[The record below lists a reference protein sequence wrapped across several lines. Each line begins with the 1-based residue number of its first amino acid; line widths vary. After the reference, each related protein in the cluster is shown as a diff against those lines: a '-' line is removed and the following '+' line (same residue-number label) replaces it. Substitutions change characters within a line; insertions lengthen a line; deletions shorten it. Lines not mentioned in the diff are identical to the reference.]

1 MNALSRTVLAAAL
14 LLGVAAT
21 DSPRRARAASAT
33 HTVPGL
39 SGPVEILTDPSGIP
53 HVRATTL
60 GDLYAGWGYVTA
72 RDRMWQLALTRAQ
85 GRGEAHRWLGNNA
98 LAGDGGAQLFRLR
111 ERAAAIWARDR
122 KDPALAEALQRYADG
137 INARMDECRRGD
149 AQWPAELRKLKATP
163 EAWSGEDSALLLLAM
178 GITLDLDLPEL
189 REDELISTSS
199 RETDRA
205 RRVYEERLM
214 FDTIP
219 DSARVAMSAT
229 SAPGAMAEA
238 RAHAEHPP
246 LAASTLAAAAR
257 AARTLQPFGAHESD
271 GSDRASNEM
280 VVAAGRSASGKP
292 LFANDPHLGLA
303 TPGTFHIVH
312 LSLPGTVEVV
322 GAAVP
327 GLPII
332 ASGRNRDCAWGVT
345 ALSAD
350 VVDLYADTLSSNGKR
365 VRGPQGWVDV
375 IEKPY
380 ALQYKVLGLSL
391 PIPAFVQARR
401 YSPHGPIVV
410 YDKKKRV
417 ALALRWSAMEDER
430 ISLTRLIGLERSRTA
445 AEVAARVRTLVT
457 PCFNIAAA
465 DRAGGA
471 VYQTAGLVPVR
482 NFPFERGALPGDGK
496 HEWSGFVPADEMPA
510 WTLGPRD
517 FAVNGNNRPGGT
529 GRTWQRFDF
538 VHDRASRMA
547 ERLAGDASV
556 TRNDLASVQNDV
568 VSLAARRTAPLLQR
582 LAESGKPS
590 ARARVVLDS
599 LRGWDFTMRR
609 SRVQP
614 TLNRAWWNAYLRRS
628 GFEGFPGLALAALTG
643 EAKDAL
649 KTPQGVR
656 ETPEQAALGAL
667 EMACDTL
674 SAKLGK
680 DVGTWTWGRAHRA
693 RFAHGLSSQGAD
705 WKREFEPP
713 LTPEDGDGSTVSVGG
728 TRAPWNFD
736 VRHGPC
742 WRHVVDLADSVTS
755 LGVIPP
761 WNSEVRRDADQRAL
775 WASHGYV
782 RLDMDW
788 ERVKRGA
795 ADATTLT
802 GGTPRR

>member
-1 MNALSRTVLAAAL
+1 MNALSRAVLAAAL

-39 SGPVEILTDPSGIP
+39 TGPVEILTDPNGIP
-53 HVRATTL
+53 HVRATSL

-85 GRGEAHRWLGNNA
+85 GRGEAHDWLGNSS

-111 ERAAAIWARDR
+111 ERADAIWERDG

-149 AQWPAELRKLKATP
+149 AQWPAELRRLKAMP
-163 EAWSGEDSALLLLAM
+163 EAWHPKDCVLLLLAM

-189 REDELISTSS
+189 REDELISSSS

-219 DSARVAMSAT
+219 DSANVALAQPA
-229 SAPGAMAEA
+229 APTTPTANAV
-238 RAHAEHPP
+238 P
-246 LAASTLAAAAR
+246 LAPSTLAAAAR
-257 AARTLQPFGAHESD
+257 AARTLQPFGAHEAD

-280 VVAAGRSASGKP
+280 VVNHGRSASGKP
-292 LFANDPHLGLA
+292 MLANDPHLGLT

-312 LSLPGTVEVV
+312 LSLPGTVEAV

-327 GLPII
+327 GMPIV

-350 VVDLYADTLSSNGKR
+350 VVDLYADSLSSDGKR
-365 VRGPQGWVDV
+365 VRGPAGWVDV

-380 ALQYKVLGLSL
+380 DLHYKVLGLSL
-391 PIPAFVQARR
+391 PIPTFVQARR
-401 YSPHGPIVV
+401 YAPHGPIVV
-410 YDKKKRV
+410 FDKKKRV
-417 ALALRWSAMEDER
+417 ALALRWTAFEDDR
-430 ISLTRLIGLERSRTA
+430 ISLTRLVGLERSRSA
-445 AEVAARVRTLVT
+445 AEIAARVRTLVT

-465 DRAGGA
+465 DRGGHA

-482 NFPFERGALPGDGK
+482 NFAFERGALPGDGR
-496 HEWSGFVPADEMPA
+496 HEWSGFVPADQMPA
-510 WTLGPRD
+510 WTLGARD
-517 FAVNGNNRPGGT
+517 FAVNGNNRPGGS

-538 VHDRASRMA
+538 VHDRARRMA

-556 TRNDLASVQNDV
+556 TRADLASVQNDV
-568 VSLAARRTAPLLQR
+568 VSLSARRTAPLLQR
-582 LAESGKPS
+582 LAESGMPS
-590 ARARVVLDS
+590 ARARVALDS
-599 LRGWDFTMRR
+599 LRGWDYTMRR
-609 SRVQP
+609 TRVQP

-643 EAKDAL
+643 EAKDVL
-649 KTPQGVR
+649 KSPKGVK
-656 ETPEQAALGAL
+656 ETPRDAALFAL

-680 DVGTWTWGRAHRA
+680 DVAQWTWGRAHRA
-693 RFAHGLSSQGAD
+693 RFVHGLSAQGAD

-775 WASHGYV
+775 WANHGYV

-802 GGTPRR
+802 GETPRR

>member
-39 SGPVEILTDPSGIP
+39 SGPVEILTDPNGIP
-53 HVRATTL
+53 HVRAATL

-85 GRGEAHRWLGNNA
+85 ARGEAHRWLGNSA

-149 AQWPAELRKLKATP
+149 APWPAELRRLKATP
-163 EAWSGEDSALLLLAM
+163 EAWSAEDSALLLLAM

-189 REDELISTSS
+189 REDELIRNSS
-199 RETDRA
+199 READRA
-205 RRVYEERLM
+205 RRVYEDRLI

-219 DSARVAMSAT
+219 DSAHVATANPPAAGAT
-229 SAPGAMAEA
+229 RAV
-238 RAHAEHPP
+238 AHADHPS
-246 LAASTLAAAAR
+246 LAPSTLAAASHALR
-257 AARTLQPFGAHESD
+257 QLRPFGPREAD

-280 VVAAGRSASGKP
+280 VVGPGRSASGKP
-292 LFANDPHLGLA
+292 MLANDPHLGLT

-312 LSLPGTVEVV
+312 LSLPGTVEAV

-350 VVDLYADTLSSNGKR
+350 VVDLYADSLSANGKR

-375 IEKPY
+375 VEKPY
-380 ALQYKVLGLSL
+380 TLQYKVLGVGL
-391 PIPAFVQARR
+391 PIPTFVQARR
-401 YSPHGPIVV
+401 YTPHGPVV
-410 YDKKKRV
+410 VFDRKKRV
-417 ALALRWSAMEDER
+417 ALAIRWSAMEDER
-430 ISLTRLIGLERSRTA
+430 ISLVKLVGLERSRTA
-445 AEVAARVRTLVT
+445 AEIAARVRTLVT

-465 DRAGGA
+465 DRVGHA
-471 VYQTAGLVPVR
+471 VYQTGGLVPVR
-482 NFPFERGALPGDGK
+482 EFPFERGSLPGDGR
-496 HEWSGFVPADEMPA
+496 HEWSGFVSPEAMPA

-529 GRTWQRFDF
+529 GRTWQRFDWAA
-538 VHDRASRMA
+538 DRAARMA

-556 TRNDLASVQNDV
+556 TRADLASVQNDV
-568 VSLAARRTAPLLQR
+568 VSLSARRTAPLLAQLVEGATLTSR
-582 LAESGKPS
+582 
-590 ARARVVLDS
+590 ARAALDS

-609 SRVQP
+609 SRVAP
-614 TLNRAWWNAYLRRS
+614 TINRAWWNAYLRRS
-628 GFEGFPGLALAALTG
+628 GFEGFSGLALAALTG
-643 EAKDAL
+643 EAKDVLQSPKGEA
-649 KTPQGVR
+649 
-656 ETPEQAALGAL
+656 ETPRAAALFAL

-674 SAKLGK
+674 AAKLGN

-693 RFAHGLSSQGAD
+693 RFVHGLAAQGAD
-705 WKREFEPP
+705 FKREFEPP
-713 LTPEDGDGSTVSVGG
+713 LTPEDGDGSTPSVGG
-728 TRAPWNFD
+728 TRVPWNFD

-742 WRHVVDLADSVTS
+742 WRHVVDLADTVTS

-761 WNSEVRRDADQRAL
+761 WNSEVRRDADLRAL
-775 WASHGYV
+775 WANHGYV
-782 RLDMDW
+782 RLDLDW
-788 ERVKRGA
+788 ERVKRSA
-795 ADATTLT
+795 ADATMLNA
-802 GGTPRR
+802 GTPRR